1 MSWDRK
7 SPDLRCSARSR
18 GTRSCFSRAWNCRAG
33 SRLQLGTTWLGEL
46 LGVLARQQPGGK
58 GSLRGN
64 VDDQSAQYLGL
75 GPVPLRSADLAR
87 ILRSLAPQ
95 APVVRHPASSTASLS
110 TAEALR
116 PTLTPAASPASELKP
131 RHPLGPL
138 KSMATDHADESE
150 RCVERPLGRAGEQ
163 TSGGHRLDQ
172 CGPRQW
178 IAEFLPRPRCGL
190 PVGNHGRPVLWRAP
204 LRRGSLPARRG
215 MRGRVR
221 WSRGGPLLRGRRRR
235 RTARPVPSVR
245 AAPARPADRAA
256 AVRSSPPTTPTL
268 PRTACLRGS
277 AAYGAGDQSSRPALP
292 GHLHRVREEAARPR
306 TPPNSPTTACLASP
320 DWRGCGPSVRPGPE
334 SSASQEAL
342 LATGQ

>member
-1 MSWDRK
+1 M
-7 SPDLRCSARSR
+7 
-18 GTRSCFSRAWNCRAG
+18 
-33 SRLQLGTTWLGEL
+33 
-46 LGVLARQQPGGK
+46 
-58 GSLRGN
+58 
-64 VDDQSAQYLGL
+64 DDQSAQYLGL

-87 ILRSLAPQ
+87 ILRSPAPQ

-150 RCVERPLGRAGEQ
+150 RCVVRPLGRAGEQ

-204 LRRGSLPARRG
+204 LRRGSLPAPHG

-235 RTARPVPSVR
+235 RTARPVPRVR
-245 AAPARPADRAA
+245 APRLALPIAPRRCGRLRLPHPRFHVRPAFEEALRTAREIKAPAPRCRVIFTVYGRKRLGRERRRTRQPRHA
-256 AVRSSPPTTPTL
+256 SPP
-268 PRTACLRGS
+268 RIGVA
-277 AAYGAGDQSSRPALP
+277 
-292 GHLHRVREEAARPR
+292 VARPFGRALSLPLLRRPCSRQDSR
-306 TPPNSPTTACLASP
+306 TVQGKKSELSQKMTKHPMIQHNMSTCAVDGA
-320 DWRGCGPSVRPGPE
+320 E
-334 SSASQEAL
+334 SA
-342 LATGQ
+342 